1 MKKSISILMT
11 AFLFLLFVPAK
22 LSANVDNDKTPTSVQ
37 IELQARVD
45 VLVER
50 LVEIE
55 AMDIPSLKS
64 AEKRALRK
72 EVKFINNELKAINDN
87 PANPPVNIP
96 PAVVGNGV
104 YISAGGLILI
114 ILLLVL
120 LL

>member
-1 MKKSISILMT
+1 MKKSISILMAT
-11 AFLFLLFVPAK
+11 FLLLLFVPVQ
-22 LSANVDNDKTPTSVQ
+22 LSANMENDKAKTVEKS
-37 IELQARVD
+37 ELQVRVD
-45 VLVER
+45 VMVER
-50 LVEIE
+50 LIEIQ

-64 AEKRALRK
+64 VEKRALRK
-72 EVKFINNELKAINDN
+72 EVRAINNELKAINDN

-104 YISAGGLILI
+104 YISVGGLIVI

>member
-1 MKKSISILMT
+1 MKKSISILMA
-11 AFLFLLFVPAK
+11 AFLLLLFVPVQV
-22 LSANVDNDKTPTSVQ
+22 SANEDNDKATTPVKS
-37 IELQARVD
+37 ELQARVD

-55 AMDIPSLKS
+55 SMDIPSLKS
-64 AEKRALRK
+64 AEKRTLRK
-72 EVKFINNELKAINDN
+72 EVRSIKSELKTINDS
-87 PANPPVNIP
+87 PSNPPVNIP

-104 YISAGGLILI
+104 YISAAGLILI